1 MPARAALKI
10 LVGFLAREFA
20 DRAACARLSLQ
31 FRPIKRERR
40 ISVFGQFTPFA
51 ALVIRIKNE
60 AALIRPFE
68 QNNAS
73 GRSAGL
79 AGGGQRHG
87 SRLQHL
93 RVDGLLKPL
102 VELRDGVGT
111 QISPAQTSQSVASP

>member
-1 MPARAALKI
+1 MSARAALKI

-20 DRAACARLSLQ
+20 DRAACAHLALQ
-31 FRPIKRERR
+31 FRPIKSECR
-40 ISVFGQFTPFA
+40 ISVFGQFAPFA

-60 AALIRPFE
+60 AALIHAFE

-87 SRLQHL
+87 SRLQ
-93 RVDGLLKPL
+93 
-102 VELRDGVGT
+102 
-111 QISPAQTSQSVASP
+111 